1 MLMPIDLIP
10 VGFGNY
16 VSASRLV
23 AIANPASLPIKRL
36 IRHAEDKGMVVDLTS
51 GRKVKAVLVLDTQ
64 HLILVSRQP
73 ETIAGRTNVSP
84 ARVISE
90 TQEED
95 HA

>member
-1 MLMPIDLIP
+1 MPMDLIP
-10 VGFGNY
+10 VGFANY

-73 ETIAGRTNVSP
+73 ETIAGRANLSP
-84 ARVISE
+84 ARILSE
-90 TQEED
+90 TQEDD

>member
-1 MLMPIDLIP
+1 MPMDLIP
-10 VGFGNY
+10 VGFANY

-23 AIANPASLPIKRL
+23 AIANPASRTIKRL
-36 IRHAEDKGMVVDLTS
+36 IAHAEEKGLVVDLTS

-73 ETIAGRTNVSP
+73 ETIVGRANLSTTK
-84 ARVISE
+84 ILSE
-90 TQEED
+90 PQEED

>member
-1 MLMPIDLIP
+1 MPTDLIP
-10 VGFGNY
+10 VGFANY

-36 IRHAEDKGMVVDLTS
+36 IRQAEEKGLVVDLTS

-73 ETIAGRTNVSP
+73 ETIAGRASLSP
-84 ARVISE
+84 ARIISE
-90 TQEED
+90 LQEDD